1 LLAIDNSETAL
12 YAAKV
17 AGDLARAVNPREL
30 HIVIAYEPVPNYS
43 GESNLYSANLNEQDK
58 SQDILQ
64 ETEKALGSV
73 PAEIRSELI
82 EGHITETVISVAK
95 NRHSDLIIMGSE
107 GMGRLTGAL
116 VGINGQK
123 VVSEAPC
130 PVLIVR

>member
-1 LLAIDNSETAL
+1 MDNSETAL

-43 GESNLYSANLNEQDK
+43 GGPNLLSTTMNQQDK

-82 EGHITETVISVAK
+82 EGQITETVINVAK
-95 NRHSDLIIMGSE
+95 TRHSDLIIMGSE
-107 GMGRLTGAL
+107 GLGRLTGAL

>member
-1 LLAIDNSETAL
+1 
-12 YAAKV
+12 
-17 AGDLARAVNPREL
+17 LARAVQPREL
-30 HIVIAYEPVPNYS
+30 HIVIAHEPVPNYL
-43 GESNLYSANLNEQDK
+43 GEPSLQSTALNQPDR

-64 ETEKALGSV
+64 ETENAIGKV

-82 EGHITETVISVAK
+82 EGQITETVINVAK
-95 NRHSDLIIMGSE
+95 TRHSDLIIMGSE
-107 GMGRLTGAL
+107 GLGRLTGAL